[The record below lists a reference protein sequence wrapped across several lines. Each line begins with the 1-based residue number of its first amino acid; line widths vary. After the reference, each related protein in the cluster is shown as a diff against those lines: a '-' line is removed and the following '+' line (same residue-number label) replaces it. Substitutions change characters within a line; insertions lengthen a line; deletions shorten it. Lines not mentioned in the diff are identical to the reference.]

1 MSDETGRM
9 SEEDKFLGVKT
20 TIEPPEPQETT
31 DQADNFEVEVVS
43 DEPVVSQADSDQDTE
58 LSQYSEKV
66 QKRINKATARFR
78 AEEKEKVEASKL
90 AEEAVGYASQLKGEN
105 QRLVELVR
113 QSQEALNEQSK
124 GRASASLQMAEEN
137 FKKAHE
143 LGDANMI
150 AETQKDLT
158 RAQLAEAYAPTYGQ
172 KVIDNWKNSIQQE
185 QPSPQEVQQLP
196 PQPDPDPKAVEWQNN
211 NPWFMENEEMTGTA
225 VGYHRKLEKDG
236 VDLQSDEYYQL
247 IDKRMREVYP
257 TQFGND
263 TTQEQYSTGGTVEVD
278 TGQRRRANPVVAPAS
293 RNTGATPRKVTLSET
308 QVRLAKRLGLTPQQY
323 ATQLMKEQN

>member
-1 MSDETGRM
+1 MSEETGRI
-9 SEEDKFLGVKT
+9 SEEDKFLGVRT
-20 TIEPPEPQETT
+20 TIEPPEG
-31 DQADNFEVEVVS
+31 DSLEVEVVA
-43 DEPVVSQADSDQDTE
+43 DAPVSSESNANEHEE

-78 AEEKEKVEASKL
+78 AEEKEKQEASKL
-90 AEEAVGYASQLKGEN
+90 AEEAVGYASNLKTEN
-105 QRLVELVR
+105 QRLVQLVH
-113 QSQEALNEQSK
+113 QSQEALNQQSK
-124 GRASASLQMAEEN
+124 GRATASLQMAEEN

-158 RAQLAEAYAPTYGQ
+158 RAQLAEAYAPSYGQ
-172 KVIDNWKNSIQQE
+172 KVIDNWKSGIQE
-185 QPSPQEVQQLP
+185 EERNAPQAAPLP
-196 PQPDPDPKAVEWQNN
+196 PQPEPDPKAIEWQEKNS
-211 NPWFMENEEMTGTA
+211 WFMENEEMTGTA

-236 VDLQSDEYYQL
+236 VDLKSDEYYQL

-263 TTQEQYSTGGTVEVD
+263 TTQATYSTGGTVEVD

-293 RNTGATPRKVTLSET
+293 RNTGATPRKVTLTET
-308 QVRLAKRLGLTPQQY
+308 QVRLSKRLGLTPQQY